1 MVRQIIPAHTKI
13 KNPPQ
18 IIQHI
23 VLFNYV
29 IALLSMAGVFFALIG
44 NLTRAI

>member
-1 MVRQIIPAHTKI
+1 MAREIFPARP
-13 KNPPQ
+13 NQESPQ
-18 IIQHI
+18 IIQRI